1 MKDRNFEVCPEGFPI
16 IFTLGFCAIFFGIIG
31 ASFIGFLFFIL
42 TLFSIYFFRDPPR
55 YPMIDRG
62 DVLSPAD
69 GKVLF
74 VGKEKDPLEGKDSL
88 KISIFMDLFS
98 VHVNRAPVKG
108 EVKAIIY
115 KKGKFLNASLDKA
128 SKENEQN
135 IIHFRVGRG
144 ENFVL
149 VQVAGLIARRIVCW
163 LNPKDKVEAGD
174 KIGLIKFGSRVELYM
189 PENYDPLVSVGE
201 KVFAGESV
209 IAIKKQKRK

>member
-1 MKDRNFEVCPEGFPI
+1 MEKRSFEVCPEGFPV
-16 IFTLGFCAIFFGIIG
+16 IFTLGFCALFFGTIG
-31 ASFIGFLFFIL
+31 ASFIGFLFFVL

-55 YPMIDRG
+55 YPISDKG

-74 VGKEKDPLEGKDSL
+74 VGKEKDPLEGKESL

-98 VHVNRAPVKG
+98 VHVNRAPAKG
-108 EVKAIIY
+108 EVKEIVY

-135 IIHFRVGRG
+135 IIQFKVGRG

-149 VQVAGLIARRIVCW
+149 VQVAGVIARRIVCW
-163 LNPKDKVEAGD
+163 LRPKDKVEAGD

-189 PENYDPLVSVGE
+189 PENYEPVVSVGE
-201 KVFAGESV
+201 KVLAGETI
-209 IAIKKQKRK
+209 IATKNKKRN